1 MRTFSILLLAALAA
15 AASSQILPCE
25 DQPIYG
31 GDCPVFT
38 DEDCTEEGKR
48 YRVACNCHAY
58 MWCLNRGEGNGT
70 LSACFYKC
78 NPTDLIF
85 DPQTELCENQD
96 QAPPGTCFDT
106 PSTLM
111 PPTDPTTTTPKPT
124 TTTVTT
130 TTPTTTSTTTTTTTT
145 VTTTT
150 PTTTST
156 T

>member
-1 MRTFSILLLAALAA
+1 
-15 AASSQILPCE
+15 
-25 DQPIYG
+25 
-31 GDCPVFT
+31 
-38 DEDCTEEGKR
+38 
-48 YRVACNCHAY
+48 

-130 TTPTTTSTTTTTTTT
+130 TTTKTTTTTTAPTT
-145 VTTTT
+145 ATTTTT
-150 PTTTST
+150 PPPPECEYTGQTFEYPGSCRKYFYC
-156 T
+156 